1 MRVTRIVLLA
11 AAIAAASLAQGEEAK
26 KPAQPPEK
34 TFFRLDLAVK
44 ELDGGKTVNSR
55 EYFIIV
61 ATGRDN
67 NSLRT
72 GTKMPYGPEDKRSY
86 QNVGL
91 NLDCRDIAVTATGGL
106 SMVLA
111 ADVSSVAEGDLKAAS
126 AGLPVLRNS
135 MWSSPILVSLGRPT
149 VVFSSDD
156 LASKR
161 RMLLEVTASPVK

>member
-11 AAIAAASLAQGEEAK
+11 AAMTAASFAQGEEAK
-26 KPAQPPEK
+26 KPAPPSE
-34 TFFRLDLAVK
+34 TSFFRLDLTVK

-55 EYFIIV
+55 EYFMIV
-61 ATGRDN
+61 ATGHNN

-72 GTKMPYGPEDKRSY
+72 GTKVPYGPEDKRSY

-91 NLDCRDIAVTATGGL
+91 NLDCREIAVTASGGL
-106 SMVLA
+106 SMALT
-111 ADVSSVAEGDLKAAS
+111 ADVSSVAEGDLKSAS

-135 MWSSPILVSLGRPT
+135 MWSSTVLVPIGRPT

-161 RMLLEVTASPVK
+161 RMQLEVTASAVK